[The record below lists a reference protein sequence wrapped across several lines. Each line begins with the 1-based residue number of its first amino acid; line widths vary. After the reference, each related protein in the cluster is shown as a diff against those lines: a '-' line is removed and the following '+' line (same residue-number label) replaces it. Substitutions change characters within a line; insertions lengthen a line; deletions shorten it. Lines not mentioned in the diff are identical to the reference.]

1 MSVSPRALVTSA
13 QLAAAETTQY
23 TSDSGTYTILDK
35 ITAYNGNASAVTV
48 TVKLVP
54 NGGTAG
60 AAHVM
65 AVKSIAAGDSYT
77 FPEVI
82 GQVLEPGGFL
92 STTASVGSV
101 VVFRVSGRKV
111 N

>member
-13 QLAAAETTQY
+13 QLPSGETTQY
-23 TSDSGTYTILDK
+23 TSDTGTYTILDK
-35 ITAYNGNASAVTV
+35 VTAYNGSGSAVTV

-54 NGGTAG
+54 SGGTAG
-60 AAHVM
+60 ASHVM
-65 AVKSIAAGDSYT
+65 ASQSIAAGTSYT

-92 STTASVGSV
+92 STTASTGSA